1 MKLAIMQ
8 PYFFPYLGYF
18 QMIHAVD
25 TFVLLDD
32 VNFIKKGY
40 IHRNAILQQGQPQRF
55 ILPVEGMSQNKL
67 ISEHSFLLDEKNRK
81 KFLSTM
87 TQSYQKAPYFSQVF
101 PLLQEIFSNPN
112 TDVTSLIEDSFYKV
126 SAYLAMNTKFFRSS
140 HIAKDESKTGQ
151 ARIVELCNVLGAD
164 TYINAIGGQSLYE
177 KEVFEKEKITLQF
190 IQMRN
195 TPYTQFGEEFV
206 PYLSMIDVMM
216 FCSVEKIRTLLEEY
230 DLK

>member
-18 QMIHAVD
+18 QMINAVD

-40 IHRNAILQQGQPQRF
+40 IHRNAILQQGQPHRF

-67 ISEHSFLLDEKNRK
+67 ISEHSFLWDEKNRK
-81 KFLSTM
+81 KFLSTI
-87 TQSYQKAPYFSQVF
+87 TQSYQKSPYFSQIF
-101 PLLQEIFSNPN
+101 PFLQDIFSYPN
-112 TDVTSLIEDSFYKV
+112 SDVTSLIAYSFQQV
-126 SAYLAMNTKFFRSS
+126 SEYLGMNTKFLRSS
-140 HIAKDESKTGQ
+140 HITKDESKTGQ
-151 ARIVELCNVLGAD
+151 ARILELCNVLGAD

-177 KEVFEKEKITLQF
+177 KEVFEKEKIALQF

-206 PYLSMIDVMM
+206 PYLSMIDVLM
-216 FCSVEKIRTLLEEY
+216 FCSIEEISGLLEEY